1 MPDEVTLDVTT
12 IEENVTVETTAGDVV
27 EIKVV
32 APAGPA
38 GATGPAGPN
47 SVTSATTSDGTGQ
60 IMLDTLAVGICNI
73 LDEVVFDT
81 LTYTFAEGSAQALK
95 DALDISFADVS
106 DAQTGTAILDVE
118 SITGIYI
125 DGDVFTATS
134 GTGTAVVGTS
144 NSGIGA
150 SFYSQD
156 NYGAVIGSAGGNS
169 LKLTSVSGDYYIEC
183 ENNFTTIESAIERV
197 RGWFVWFYNTFTGRL
212 KTADITA
219 NRDWTLPDAS
229 GTIALT
235 TSNVSTAT
243 ALETS
248 RNIFG
253 IAFNGT
259 ANVAGD
265 ATNTGHF
272 ASIPT
277 GGQAGHFVTLNGTA
291 PTVIAGR
298 SAWWSDGSGNPSFRN
313 GTGTAV
319 TLVKSSDLGTNVAN
333 FLEFPTSAN
342 LASAL
347 TDENG
352 TGGGFVRAEGATLTT
367 PTFTGSAARANG
379 QNAVP
384 ATDDEIIV
392 RQRSAKESFYSIGT
406 VRNIVYPPSFGTSG
420 TGSATAVTDA
430 GSRLFSLNS
439 GTANSGWARATLARG
454 VSAAPN
460 VTGTGINFNKKL
472 GISIAFTT
480 GKSNFTNTGNVTR
493 IVFGTN
499 QTATADGVDP
509 LSALGFGIEFRA
521 NGSSH
526 DIRVFGHNGTSIS
539 YSSWVNS
546 GCPSSV
552 ASAVHTLGL
561 ESDGAGNLF
570 GFFAVN
576 SSRTLVTVTGT
587 GGPTGTGTSAN
598 SYVDVQSC
606 NSASSTTSQIVVGFD
621 AKIYVE

>member
-27 EIKVV
+27 GIQVV
-32 APAGPA
+32 APTGPA

-95 DALDISFADVS
+95 DALDISFADIS
-106 DAQTGTAILDVE
+106 DAQTGTADLILE
-118 SITGIYI
+118 NLTATNIGSGTASIGLALIVG
-125 DGDVFTATS
+125 DGDSVKGRYDIFGNTSHFQWYSDSALYGERSFTITTDNLTSSGSYVYKYPVGNGTLALTGNTNGEPDKLTAGTISGATTFNTTS
-134 GTGTAVVGTS
+134 YTYGTGAAAAHRTALG
-144 NSGIGA
+144 
-150 SFYSQD
+150 
-156 NYGAVIGSAGGNS
+156 
-169 LKLTSVSGDYYIEC
+169 
-183 ENNFTTIESAIERV
+183 
-197 RGWFVWFYNTFTGRL
+197 
-212 KTADITA
+212 
-219 NRDWTLPDAS
+219 
-229 GTIALT
+229 LT
-235 TSNVSTAT
+235 TLATTTA
-243 ALETS
+243 
-248 RNIFG
+248 
-253 IAFNGT
+253 
-259 ANVAGD
+259 
-265 ATNTGHF
+265 
-272 ASIPT
+272 
-277 GGQAGHFVTLNGTA
+277 
-291 PTVIAGR
+291 
-298 SAWWSDGSGNPSFRN
+298 
-313 GTGTAV
+313 
-319 TLVKSSDLGTNVAN
+319 GTNVAN